1 MSRKLKQVISC
12 QSFSPISDVRDGI
25 IVTKDG
31 KFVKLMEFS
40 PINYGLRSNEDKNMI
55 TAQYAAAIRSFPS
68 VVQIK
73 VLSNRA
79 NVEHYISGM
88 VESVRHEKNE
98 GTRELMREQ
107 IDMMS
112 EFGTSQGVSR
122 RFFLA
127 FQYEE
132 EEGFAHRSPSWNE
145 IRSTITRQEDA
156 IRSNLRACGNIMISR
171 PHDDVYVLST
181 LYDIMSR
188 AQSANHPFDERM
200 ADVVARY
207 TAANIDFTRDS
218 AAHLPVNDVLA
229 PYCIDTESSP
239 RYIIVDGIYYMCC
252 YLPSN
257 AYPVRVLGGW
267 MQLLAGLGEGIDVD
281 VWLQKISPEKIQ
293 TALHHGLRF
302 NAMRFRNTET
312 TSSDYDDVKAAVDAG
327 YYLKSSLA
335 AGDEFA
341 YMSTMLTITGE
352 SEREIDYKFKEI
364 RRIFIERELTL
375 KPCTFQ
381 QAEAFRS
388 TIPVCEYDKNLFR
401 KSRRNILCSD
411 FASTYMFT
419 SSENAMDHFELHSE
433 YKPTGDQ
440 PQAIEKLV
448 KGFKEGNQ
456 FETLLGVT
464 GSGKTFTTQVLALR
478 MREKGV
484 QTFIIAP
491 LKGKEFLPLCEK
503 VGGSFIEIKPGSG
516 QNINIMEIRKKEEG
530 NVYDDDGALVTSG
543 SILAQKIQQLLIFFK
558 LIIPDMTPE
567 EVQYVDDALLKTYGN
582 FGITHKNKSLLDPND
597 KKKYRKMPILS
608 DVYSELEKMGA
619 PANRLCR
626 LLTRYTTGSASSF
639 NAQTNVNLNNKFV
652 VLDVSDAQKDF
663 LPVAMFLALDYVWD
677 KCKEN
682 RNVNKCVFIDETWRL
697 VCSDAPIEA
706 ANFVVEIFRTIR
718 GFGGSAVAATQ
729 NIADFFSAGIGTA
742 IIGNA
747 KIKMILR
754 SEKEEANAIAD
765 AIGLTDEELKR
776 VKTMDRG
783 TCLLTA
789 NENHIFINVKAT
801 DTEEYLITTDPK
813 ARAAA
818 KRRIEQKRTCAAF
831 RR

>member
-73 VLSNRA
+73 VLSNSA

-112 EFGTSQGVSR
+112 EFGASQGVSR

-327 YYLKSSLA
+327 YYLKSSLS

-419 SSENAMDHFELHSE
+419 SSELCDKDGVM
-433 YKPTGDQ
+433 
-440 PQAIEKLV
+440 
-448 KGFKEGNQ
+448 
-456 FETLLGVT
+456 LGVDDVFKSPVLVNFFDRQQYINANINIVGSS

>member
-112 EFGTSQGVSR
+112 EFGASQGVSR

-132 EEGFAHRSPSWNE
+132 EDGFAHRSPSWNE

-312 TSSDYDDVKAAVDAG
+312 TSSDYDDVKATVDAG
-327 YYLKSSLA
+327 Y
-335 AGDEFA
+335 
-341 YMSTMLTITGE
+341 
-352 SEREIDYKFKEI
+352 
-364 RRIFIERELTL
+364 
-375 KPCTFQ
+375 
-381 QAEAFRS
+381 
-388 TIPVCEYDKNLFR
+388 
-401 KSRRNILCSD
+401 
-411 FASTYMFT
+411 
-419 SSENAMDHFELHSE
+419 
-433 YKPTGDQ
+433 
-440 PQAIEKLV
+440 
-448 KGFKEGNQ
+448 
-456 FETLLGVT
+456 
-464 GSGKTFTTQVLALR
+464 
-478 MREKGV
+478 
-484 QTFIIAP
+484 
-491 LKGKEFLPLCEK
+491 
-503 VGGSFIEIKPGSG
+503 
-516 QNINIMEIRKKEEG
+516 
-530 NVYDDDGALVTSG
+530 
-543 SILAQKIQQLLIFFK
+543 
-558 LIIPDMTPE
+558 
-567 EVQYVDDALLKTYGN
+567 
-582 FGITHKNKSLLDPND
+582 
-597 KKKYRKMPILS
+597 
-608 DVYSELEKMGA
+608 
-619 PANRLCR
+619 
-626 LLTRYTTGSASSF
+626 
-639 NAQTNVNLNNKFV
+639 
-652 VLDVSDAQKDF
+652 
-663 LPVAMFLALDYVWD
+663 
-677 KCKEN
+677 
-682 RNVNKCVFIDETWRL
+682 
-697 VCSDAPIEA
+697 
-706 ANFVVEIFRTIR
+706 
-718 GFGGSAVAATQ
+718 
-729 NIADFFSAGIGTA
+729 
-742 IIGNA
+742 
-747 KIKMILR
+747 
-754 SEKEEANAIAD
+754 
-765 AIGLTDEELKR
+765 
-776 VKTMDRG
+776 
-783 TCLLTA
+783 
-789 NENHIFINVKAT
+789 
-801 DTEEYLITTDPK
+801 
-813 ARAAA
+813 
-818 KRRIEQKRTCAAF
+818 
-831 RR
+831 

>member
-156 IRSNLRACGNIMISR
+156 IRSNLRACGNIMISS

-419 SSENAMDHFELHSE
+419 SSELCDKDGVM
-433 YKPTGDQ
+433 
-440 PQAIEKLV
+440 
-448 KGFKEGNQ
+448 
-456 FETLLGVT
+456 LGVDDVFKSPVLVNFFDRQQYINANINIVGSS

>member
-1 MSRKLKQVISC
+1 M
-12 QSFSPISDVRDGI
+12 
-25 IVTKDG
+25 
-31 KFVKLMEFS
+31 
-40 PINYGLRSNEDKNMI
+40 
-55 TAQYAAAIRSFPS
+55 
-68 VVQIK
+68 
-73 VLSNRA
+73 A
-79 NVEHYISGM
+79 N
-88 VESVRHEKNE
+88 
-98 GTRELMREQ
+98 
-107 IDMMS
+107 
-112 EFGTSQGVSR
+112 
-122 RFFLA
+122 
-127 FQYEE
+127 
-132 EEGFAHRSPSWNE
+132 
-145 IRSTITRQEDA
+145 
-156 IRSNLRACGNIMISR
+156 
-171 PHDDVYVLST
+171 
-181 LYDIMSR
+181 
-188 AQSANHPFDERM
+188 SANPEINKKIATSALGTLVIATVFFYLGDRYAETLVTYPGQIFDHLSDAFLSMWQTIKDAPFALDMTSNSLLFGGACFLIIWMIWLRY
-200 ADVVARY
+200 VAFIGNYRSGEESGSARWG
-207 TAANIDFTRDS
+207 TVKEGKKFKDLQTEDNNLLFTK
-218 AAHLPVNDVLA
+218 NF
-229 PYCIDTESSP
+229 
-239 RYIIVDGIYYMCC
+239 
-252 YLPSN
+252 
-257 AYPVRVLGGW
+257 
-267 MQLLAGLGEGIDVD
+267 GL
-281 VWLQKISPEKIQ
+281 
-293 TALHHGLRF
+293 ALHRP
-302 NAMRFRNTET
+302 
-312 TSSDYDDVKAAVDAG
+312 
-327 YYLKSSLA
+327 
-335 AGDEFA
+335 
-341 YMSTMLTITGE
+341 
-352 SEREIDYKFKEI
+352 KFD
-364 RRIFIERELTL
+364 
-375 KPCTFQ
+375 P
-381 QAEAFRS
+381 
-388 TIPVCEYDKNLFR
+388 EYDRNL
-401 KSRRNILCSD
+401 NV
-411 FASTYMFT
+411 
-419 SSENAMDHFELHSE
+419 
-433 YKPTGDQ
+433 
-440 PQAIEKLV
+440 LV
-448 KGFKEGNQ
+448 VGGS
-456 FETLLGVT
+456 

>member
-364 RRIFIERELTL
+364 RRIFIERESAL
-375 KPCTFQ
+375 KRFFSFFAQSLHESLMLLDNEIPPFPSQSINYIFVFPCSENIVVDCDNFDTKAITDTICLHTFCDDS
-381 QAEAFRS
+381 AEKTSFHMTGFRS
-388 TIPVCEYDKNLFR
+388 NDVPRGTYICVCPDKF
-401 KSRRNILCSD
+401 S
-411 FASTYMFT
+411 
-419 SSENAMDHFELHSE
+419 
-433 YKPTGDQ
+433 
-440 PQAIEKLV
+440 
-448 KGFKEGNQ
+448 
-456 FETLLGVT
+456 
-464 GSGKTFTTQVLALR
+464 
-478 MREKGV
+478 
-484 QTFIIAP
+484 
-491 LKGKEFLPLCEK
+491 
-503 VGGSFIEIKPGSG
+503 
-516 QNINIMEIRKKEEG
+516 
-530 NVYDDDGALVTSG
+530 
-543 SILAQKIQQLLIFFK
+543 
-558 LIIPDMTPE
+558 
-567 EVQYVDDALLKTYGN
+567 
-582 FGITHKNKSLLDPND
+582 
-597 KKKYRKMPILS
+597 
-608 DVYSELEKMGA
+608 
-619 PANRLCR
+619 
-626 LLTRYTTGSASSF
+626 
-639 NAQTNVNLNNKFV
+639 
-652 VLDVSDAQKDF
+652 
-663 LPVAMFLALDYVWD
+663 
-677 KCKEN
+677 
-682 RNVNKCVFIDETWRL
+682 
-697 VCSDAPIEA
+697 A
-706 ANFVVEIFRTIR
+706 ANPHEIIQIFH
-718 GFGGSAVAATQ
+718 Q
-729 NIADFFSAGIGTA
+729 NFADSP
-742 IIGNA
+742 A
-747 KIKMILR
+747 KK
-754 SEKEEANAIAD
+754 
-765 AIGLTDEELKR
+765 G
-776 VKTMDRG
+776 
-783 TCLLTA
+783 
-789 NENHIFINVKAT
+789 
-801 DTEEYLITTDPK
+801 
-813 ARAAA
+813 
-818 KRRIEQKRTCAAF
+818 
-831 RR
+831 

>member
-388 TIPVCEYDKNLFR
+388 TIPVCEYDKN
-401 KSRRNILCSD
+401 S
-411 FASTYMFT
+411 
-419 SSENAMDHFELHSE
+419 
-433 YKPTGDQ
+433 Q
-440 PQAIEKLV
+440 
-448 KGFKEGNQ
+448 
-456 FETLLGVT
+456 
-464 GSGKTFTTQVLALR
+464 
-478 MREKGV
+478 
-484 QTFIIAP
+484 
-491 LKGKEFLPLCEK
+491 
-503 VGGSFIEIKPGSG
+503 
-516 QNINIMEIRKKEEG
+516 
-530 NVYDDDGALVTSG
+530 
-543 SILAQKIQQLLIFFK
+543 
-558 LIIPDMTPE
+558 
-567 EVQYVDDALLKTYGN
+567 
-582 FGITHKNKSLLDPND
+582 
-597 KKKYRKMPILS
+597 
-608 DVYSELEKMGA
+608 
-619 PANRLCR
+619 
-626 LLTRYTTGSASSF
+626 
-639 NAQTNVNLNNKFV
+639 
-652 VLDVSDAQKDF
+652 
-663 LPVAMFLALDYVWD
+663 
-677 KCKEN
+677 
-682 RNVNKCVFIDETWRL
+682 
-697 VCSDAPIEA
+697 
-706 ANFVVEIFRTIR
+706 
-718 GFGGSAVAATQ
+718 
-729 NIADFFSAGIGTA
+729 FFS
-742 IIGNA
+742 
-747 KIKMILR
+747 
-754 SEKEEANAIAD
+754 
-765 AIGLTDEELKR
+765 
-776 VKTMDRG
+776 
-783 TCLLTA
+783 
-789 NENHIFINVKAT
+789 
-801 DTEEYLITTDPK
+801 
-813 ARAAA
+813 
-818 KRRIEQKRTCAAF
+818 
-831 RR
+831 